1 MRRTLLAVALLGVA
15 AIVFSL
21 AARDAYNFNPA
32 LWGLSFIA
40 GGAGIGTIA
49 GRPIYGAAWGL
60 LLARIIHR
68 LLVARR
74 VSEGGETNY
83 PRLRV
88 GLPKRIVR
96 SKPRT
101 DE

>member
-1 MRRTLLAVALLGVA
+1 MLLGIKLASGITSIRDSSKKLRLSEQNPHQHA
-15 AIVFSL
+15 AFYPV
-21 AARDAYNFNPA
+21 
-32 LWGLSFIA
+32 
-40 GGAGIGTIA
+40 
-49 GRPIYGAAWGL
+49 L
-60 LLARIIHR
+60 LTRIIHR